1 MEKEE
6 ISQTRSPDGSFSK
19 TELVEIDSKK
29 LWRKVDMKLLP
40 ILTVMYLFSFM
51 DRANIGNARLQGL
64 ETELKMRGNQF
75 NLALTAF
82 FITYCL
88 FEVPSN
94 LILKKFRPSKWLPFL
109 TVVWGLVVLAA
120 LSSTIIHDVDAPFS
134 HSLVSGFVKN
144 FTSLIVLR
152 AVLGAAEAGFYPGV
166 IYYISL
172 WYPRYM
178 YQTRIAYFF
187 GAASMAGAFSG
198 LLAYAIGFMD
208 GLQGLRGWSW
218 IFIVEGAMTVVV
230 GFASF
235 TVMVDLPATA
245 EFLTE
250 EERMFVLAS
259 QKHGNSPLGEEEHFE
274 MRHVWDVLTDWQLY
288 TFMVMSFAFVV
299 SLYGITFFSPTII
312 NAFGYSPAI
321 TQLLS
326 IPPYVLATIVINVF
340 SYYADKWQIRSP
352 FVLASLLIGLTGYAI
367 NFSNASTRVK
377 YFGIFLCVTGSYA
390 GVPGVAAW
398 QANNISGHYK
408 RGLAMA
414 LNLSIG
420 NLGGIAATMIF
431 RQRDSPRFLLG
442 FGFEV
447 VVICLGILSGC
458 VAVLTYSHINARRDL
473 IEKQHTGIVDEE
485 ELQERKRQGERAVS
499 FRYVL

>member
-1 MEKEE
+1 MK
-6 ISQTRSPDGSFSK
+6 GS
-19 TELVEIDSKK
+19 
-29 LWRKVDMKLLP
+29 
-40 ILTVMYLFSFM
+40 
-51 DRANIGNARLQGL
+51 
-64 ETELKMRGNQF
+64 QF

-94 LILKKFRPSKWLPFL
+94 LILKKFRPSRWLPFL
-109 TVVWGLVVLAA
+109 TVVWGIVV
-120 LSSTIIHDVDAPFS
+120 
-134 HSLVSGFVKN
+134 LVSGFVKN
-144 FTSLIVLR
+144 FSQLIILR

-166 IYYISL
+166 IYYLSL

-208 GLQGLRGWSW
+208 GLRDLRGWSW
-218 IFIVEGAMTVVV
+218 IFIVEGAMTILV
-230 GFASF
+230 GIASF
-235 TVMVDLPATA
+235 AAMVDLPATA
-245 EFLTE
+245 GFLTE
-250 EERMFVLAS
+250 EERSFVLDS
-259 QKHGNSPLGEEEHFE
+259 QKDGNSPLGEEEHFE
-274 MRHVWDVLTDWQLY
+274 MRHIWDVLTDWQLY

-340 SYYADKWQIRSP
+340 SYYADKWQMRSP
-352 FVLASLLIGLTGYAI
+352 FVLASLLIGLIGYAI
-367 NFSNASTRVK
+367 NFSNASVHFK
-377 YFGIFLCVTGSYA
+377 YFGIFLCVAGSYA

-414 LNLSIG
+414 LNLSVG

-447 VVICLGILSGC
+447 VAISLGILSAC
-458 VAVLTYSHINARRDL
+458 LAVLMYNHINNHRHS
-473 IEKQHTGIVDEE
+473 IEKRLVGIIDEE
-485 ELQERKRQGERAVS
+485 VLLERKRQGERAIS